1 MTDFVQPV
9 TLPAQMELTPEGT
22 DCIVTGWGTLHVSRL
37 VNIIVY
43 KKQNK
48 LSFL

>member
-22 DCIVTGWGTLHVSRL
+22 DCIVTGWGTLHVSFFYR
-37 VNIIVY
+37 NES
-43 KKQNK
+43 
-48 LSFL
+48 SFSFFIKIL

>member
-22 DCIVTGWGTLHVSRL
+22 DCIVTGWGTLHVSFCVRNDFFFFYIL
-37 VNIIVY
+37 LKV
-43 KKQNK
+43 
-48 LSFL
+48 L